1 MSERYLK
8 IVEKLK
14 KNELIIHD
22 GAIGTELQKRGI
34 VMDGSWCGTASLQD
48 NILKQV
54 HTDYIRAGSQII
66 TTNTYASSRIMLKSA
81 GFEKRFEE
89 VNLKAVNS
97 ALKARELSL
106 IHI

>member
-8 IVEKLK
+8 IIEKLK

-66 TTNTYASSRIMLKSA
+66 TTNTNVAETNTS
-81 GFEKRFEE
+81 GFDIIFDYIIKLF
-89 VNLKAVNS
+89 KD
-97 ALKARELSL
+97 KL
-106 IHI
+106 I